1 MLHKGSFT
9 LTLVLA
15 AYTGAQKFTC
25 I

>member
-1 MLHKGSFT
+1 MLHKRSFT

-15 AYTGAQKFTC
+15 AYTGAQKFTR